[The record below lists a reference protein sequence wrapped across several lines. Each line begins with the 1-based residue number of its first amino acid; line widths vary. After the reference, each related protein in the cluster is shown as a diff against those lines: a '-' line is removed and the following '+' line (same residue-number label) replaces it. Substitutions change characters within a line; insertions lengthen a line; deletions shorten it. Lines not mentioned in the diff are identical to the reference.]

1 MIATRA
7 AIIEKLLNE
16 KYVVREQKE
25 LIPTGKA
32 IELLALLEARD
43 IDVLA
48 SPELTGEWEY
58 KLSQILRGKMTRE
71 QFMREI
77 REQTAKIVEQVK
89 TGEEAVRKEA
99 SFSPVD
105 GVTFFENATAYQ
117 SEDGQLMIRKIL
129 GGRIMEDNEIVLLIR
144 GETVGPY
151 TDFRSKKGK
160 PFTASIVIKDSKVS
174 FQFADS
180 TDDLDMEAIKQ
191 QESIGLSPV
200 DQTKV
205 FETPMAYMS
214 ESALEGDRKIGLRV
228 GKTILERSITR
239 ENIVQLLTDGKTELI
254 NGFISKRKRP
264 FDAYLCM
271 DNKGKITFEF
281 PPRKPRAPK
290 GKS

>member
-1 MIATRA
+1 NVT
-7 AIIEKLLNE
+7 
-16 KYVVREQKE
+16 
-25 LIPTGKA
+25 P
-32 IELLALLEARD
+32 
-43 IDVLA
+43 
-48 SPELTGEWEY
+48 S
-58 KLSQILRGKMTRE
+58 
-71 QFMREI
+71 
-77 REQTAKIVEQVK
+77 

-99 SFSPVD
+99 PFSPVD

-117 SEDGQLMIRKIL
+117 SEDGKLMIRKIL
-129 GGRIMEDNEIVLLIR
+129 GGRVMEDDEIVGLIR

-174 FQFADS
+174 FQFADA

-191 QESIGLSPV
+191 QDPIGTSPV

-205 FETPMAYMS
+205 YETPMAYMS
-214 ESALEGDRKIGLRV
+214 ESALEGDREIGLRIS
-228 GKTILERSITR
+228 KIILECNITR
-239 ENIVQLLTDGKTELI
+239 ENIAQLLDDGKTELI

-281 PPRKPRAPK
+281 PPRKPRATK